1 MVTVN
6 KRKNPGR
13 EDGSLMITELIG
25 LSSDAKPTGENIG
38 IYSLFLELDTGSIY
52 YFDGSAWQQ
61 AGAGSVE

>member
-6 KRKNPGR
+6 KRINPGR

-25 LSSDAKPTGENIG
+25 LSADEKPTGENIG
-38 IYSLFLELDTGSIY
+38 LYSLFLELDTGDMY

-61 AGAGSVE
+61 VGAGS